1 MNSCIYSGFQWLTRS
16 GIQRSSGG
24 ASRFYQTEASKYA
37 SISTAATSYFVSGL
51 LQSSEVD
58 PDAAVECAQAAG
70 RFLLD
75 RAFDEDVGLF
85 RHEVVEEGNL
95 HPWSYLLDSTA
106 GVRALIDLW
115 KATQEPTYAEQAE
128 RCGIAIKVN
137 LSRMDGSFFPVFD
150 LARHKPYEADE
161 KWWQQPGVYH
171 LKSALAFRL
180 LADVVG
186 LSEFKAMSDDLLQ
199 WCLKRH
205 EGFAEPEPTAE
216 MTMSRLHAYCYF
228 LEGLLPK
235 AGLDP
240 DCSRALQF
248 GILEIENLSQ
258 DVGHEFQRC
267 DVLAQLLRLRLFA
280 DRLGIMELDYQ
291 QAGNEAA
298 AIEEF
303 QRQSSDPK
311 IDGGFAF
318 ARKDSRLTP
327 DGNTTATI
335 FSLQALQMWEQ
346 ASAGGFRQ
354 SWEAL
359 I

>member
-1 MNSCIYSGFQWLTRS
+1 MNSCIYSEFQWLTRS
-16 GIQRSSGG
+16 GIQQTSGG
-24 ASRFYQTEASKYA
+24 VSRFYHTQASKYA
-37 SISTAATSYFVSGL
+37 SVSTAATSYFICGL
-51 LQSSEVD
+51 LQSSEID
-58 PDAAVECAQAAG
+58 PDAAVERALGAG
-70 RFLLD
+70 RFLMD
-75 RAFDEDVGLF
+75 DAFDDEVGLF
-85 RHEVVEEGNL
+85 RHEVVEEGEL
-95 HPWSYLLDSTA
+95 QPWSYLLDSTA
-106 GVRALIDLW
+106 GLRALIDLW
-115 KATQEPTYAEQAE
+115 KATQEPAYAEQAE
-128 RCGIAIKVN
+128 RCGIAIKEH

-150 LARHKPYEADE
+150 LGRQMPYEADE
-161 KWWQQPGVYH
+161 PWWQQPGVYH

-180 LADVVG
+180 LAEAVG
-186 LSEFKAMSDDLLQ
+186 LYEFKAMSEDLLQ

-205 EGFAEPEPTAE
+205 EGFAEPEPTSE

-228 LEGLLPK
+228 LEGLLPE

-240 DCSRALQF
+240 DASRALQF

-303 QRQSSDPK
+303 QRQSSDPT

-318 ARKDSRLTP
+318 ARKDSHLTP
-327 DGNTTATI
+327 DGNTAATI
-335 FSLQALQMWEQ
+335 FSLQALQMWEE
-346 ASAGGFRQ
+346 ASTGGFRR
-354 SWEAL
+354 SWETL

>member
-1 MNSCIYSGFQWLTRS
+1 MNSCIYSGFQWLTHS
-16 GIQRSSGG
+16 GIQRPSGG
-24 ASRFYQTEASKYA
+24 VSRFFHTEVNKYA
-37 SISTAATSYFVSGL
+37 SVSTAATSYFVSGL
-51 LQSSEVD
+51 LQSSEID
-58 PDAAVECAQAAG
+58 PDAAVESAQAAG

-75 RAFDEDVGLF
+75 HAFDDEVGLF
-85 RHEVVEEGNL
+85 RHEVVEEGDL
-95 HPWSYLLDSTA
+95 QAWSYLLDSTA
-106 GVRALIDLW
+106 GVRALLDLW
-115 KATQEPTYAEQAE
+115 KATQEPAYAEKAE
-128 RCGIAIKVN
+128 RCGIAIKEN

-150 LARHKPYEADE
+150 LERKMPYEADE
-161 KWWQQPGVYH
+161 PWWQQPGVYH

-186 LSEFKAMSDDLLQ
+186 LHEFKAMSDDLLR

-205 EGFAEPEPTAE
+205 EGFAEREPTAE
-216 MTMSRLHAYCYF
+216 RTMSRLHAYSYF
-228 LEGLLPK
+228 LEGLLPD
-235 AGLDP
+235 AGLDAE
-240 DCSRALQF
+240 CSRALQF

-303 QRQSSDPK
+303 QRQSSDPQ

-318 ARKDSRLTP
+318 ARKDSQLTA
-327 DGNTTATI
+327 DANTTATV

-346 ASAGGFRQ
+346 ASAGGFSRG
-354 SWEAL
+354 WEAV